1 MRRLL
6 SASVSAI
13 ALSLLL
19 AGAALADV
27 PKARIEGVE
36 DRVLRNALE
45 DAVGEVE
52 EEPTSRV
59 DARRRA
65 TEAASMAYALL
76 RSEGY
81 YQAEI
86 EPTVSETDPPQA
98 ILKIRPGERF
108 TFGEAQV
115 LWVGTAP
122 STTAQ
127 GAAFEAL
134 EIEPGQ
140 PGRAAVVLGAEG
152 RVVAAVQQE
161 GYPDAAARPR
171 DVVVDYAATSVVPT
185 FRIEAGD
192 LVRLDGVVVM
202 TDGRTKPRYVQRLAP
217 WTPGDV
223 FDPDDVAELERRL
236 QEVGVYNSVTVALAP
251 KEQATAEGLRPVI
264 VSLSD
269 RPPRTIEL
277 GAGYST
283 TEGIGIDARW
293 LNYNRLG
300 RFDTITLVAKLA
312 AIQQKLDLELA
323 LPHWRR
329 PDQRLRIG
337 GGFIGDRTDAFDDYG
352 AGVRTDVEWRFRRT
366 SYITGGLS
374 LDYVATFD
382 KTVTTPSWQNLFI
395 ATVLGAFALDRSDDV
410 LNPQRGWRIEA
421 RLEPT
426 GITGDVTLAYLKAQV
441 QGSYYLPFG
450 DGTVLAFRTRLG
462 TIAGGN
468 IPDVPIS
475 RRFFAGGG
483 GSVRGYAYQGV
494 GPRLSNNT
502 PQGGLSLV
510 EVSGEV
516 RRKIFDRWSGV
527 LFVDAG
533 SVGLKTAPDFND
545 LSVGVGV
552 GVRYDL
558 GFGPIRFDIAAPL
571 NRRTGDPPFQI
582 YISIGQAF

>member
-6 SASVSAI
+6 SASASAI
-13 ALSLLL
+13 ALSLIL

-27 PKARIEGVE
+27 PKARIQGVE
-36 DRVLRNALE
+36 DRVLRNLIE
-45 DAVGEVE
+45 DAVGKVE

-65 TEAASMAYALL
+65 TEAASMAYAVL

-81 YQAEI
+81 YQAEV
-86 EPTVSETDPPQA
+86 EPTVSDTDPPQA

-127 GAAFEAL
+127 GAAFEAM
-134 EIEPGQ
+134 EIEAGQ

-152 RVVAAVQQE
+152 RIIASVQQE
-161 GYPDAAARPR
+161 GYPDAVARTR
-171 DVVVDYAATSVVPT
+171 DVVVDHATTTVLPT
-185 FRIEAGD
+185 FNIEAGD
-192 LVRLDGVVVM
+192 LVRMDGVVVI
-202 TDGRTKPRYVQRLAP
+202 TQGRTKPRYVERLAP
-217 WTPGDV
+217 WTPGDT

-236 QEVGVYNSVTVALAP
+236 QDVGVYDSVTVALAP
-251 KEQATAEGLRPVI
+251 KDQTTADGLRPVI
-264 VSLSD
+264 VSIAD
-269 RPPRTIEL
+269 RPPRTLEL

-300 RFDTITLVAKLA
+300 RFDTITLVAKIGS
-312 AIQQKLDLELA
+312 IQQKLDLELS
-323 LPHWRR
+323 LPHWRK

-366 SYITGGLS
+366 SYVTTGLS
-374 LDYVATFD
+374 LDYISTFD
-382 KTVTTPSWQNLFI
+382 KTVTTPAWQNLFI
-395 ATVLGAFALDRSDDV
+395 GTVLGAFALDRSDDV
-410 LNPQRGWRIEA
+410 LDPRRGWRVEA
-421 RLEPT
+421 RVEPT
-426 GITGDVTLAYLKAQV
+426 GITGDVTLAYLKAQI
-441 QGSYYLPFG
+441 QGSYYWPVSE
-450 DGTVLAFRTRLG
+450 GTVLAFRGRVG
-462 TIAGGN
+462 TIAGGK

-483 GSVRGYAYQGV
+483 GSVRGFSYQGV

-510 EVSGEV
+510 EVSAEV
-516 RRKIFDRWSGV
+516 RRQITGPWSAV
-527 LFVDAG
+527 AFVDAG
-533 SVGLKTAPDFND
+533 SVGLNTAPDFND
-545 LSVGVGV
+545 LSVGVGL

-571 NRRTGDPPFQI
+571 NRRTGDPAFQI